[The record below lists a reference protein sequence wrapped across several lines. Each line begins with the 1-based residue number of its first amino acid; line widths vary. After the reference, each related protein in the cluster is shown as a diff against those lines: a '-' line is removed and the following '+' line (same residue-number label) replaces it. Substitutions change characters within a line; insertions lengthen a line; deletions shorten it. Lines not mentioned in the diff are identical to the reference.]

1 MRAVTG
7 SVDLGRAGGARCER
21 GALPMLPQGGAG
33 VGGAH
38 ARHNN
43 KRDSALASRVRLQ
56 LRFFVNKCRKDRRF
70 KALVFNVL
78 LGLF

>member
-1 MRAVTG
+1 MLAFSALCGVRVVTG

-21 GALPMLPQGGAG
+21 GTLPMLPQGGVG

-43 KRDSALASRVRLQ
+43 KRDSALASRVCL
-56 LRFFVNKCRKDRRF
+56 
-70 KALVFNVL
+70 
-78 LGLF
+78 